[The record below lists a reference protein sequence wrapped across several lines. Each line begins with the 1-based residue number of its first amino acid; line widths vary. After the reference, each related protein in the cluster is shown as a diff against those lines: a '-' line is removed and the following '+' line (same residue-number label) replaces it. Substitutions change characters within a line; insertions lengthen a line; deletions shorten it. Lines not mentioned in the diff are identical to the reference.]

1 MTNQSVR
8 DELLDIFEDLADRI
22 DDGTYLKA
30 LNLLAK
36 IEVENRPVINIPHGL
51 FEEMMHRLD
60 GTGTP
65 LGDRVIGETFLVT
78 RPGLIFPILNQEERE
93 FLLHKFETD
102 GRWSYL
108 IDNEEMYIFN
118 KETMRFVLRSSARG
132 KEIIKRCNLQQFPDL
147 YTVNPRTGRLAIRR
161 VG

>member
-8 DELLDIFEDLADRI
+8 DELLDIFEDLTDKI
-22 DDGTYLKA
+22 DDGTYLRA

-36 IEVENRPVINIPHGL
+36 IEVGPIINISHEL
-51 FEEMMHRLD
+51 FDEMTHRLD

-108 IDNEEMYIFN
+108 IDNEETYIFN

-132 KEIIKRCNLQQFPDL
+132 KEITKRCNLQQFPEL